1 MPTYRNVIAGL
12 AISTALAG
20 GIVGL
25 STITT
30 ATAASATT
38 IHTSLSSCGHGD
50 WGHKR
55 RACGNRWGGHHN
67 RFRSEQRFRQTV
79 KKFATAVR
87 NCDSDGDVIIDID
100 SDD

>member
-20 GIVGL
+20 GVVGL
-25 STITT
+25 STVTS

-38 IHTSLSSCGHGD
+38 IHTSISSCDPGG
-50 WGHKR
+50 WGHR
-55 RACGNRWGGHHN
+55 RACRTRWGGHHN

-87 NCDSDGDVIIDID
+87 NCNSDGDVIIDID